1 MEMLKMDSKERV
13 IKAIEFK
20 EPDRVP
26 NGCYNLAIA
35 PGSRADS
42 LRQLYEKYPLDFAE
56 VSGMGRYIEWNTNY
70 KKGIYKDAW
79 GVIHENLQNGIIGQP
94 IQHPLAKWEHLHD
107 YEFPDPLSDFLRFQ
121 KPIRNANQSKYLLFD
136 GGSIWQLIH
145 SLRGFENTLIDVVT
159 RRKELVILID
169 KIIEYHLSRL
179 GPFLD
184 LAIDGVLFNDD
195 WGTQKRLMVKLEQWK
210 DFFKPAYNKLFKP
223 IHRKGKH
230 VFFHSDGNVLDLI
243 PEWIDLGVDVANIQV
258 NLIGINKTRQKT
270 FQKICIAADVDR
282 QHILPFGN
290 TEEVRNVVKDIIQG
304 FSSQG
309 GGLILYGEIGP
320 DVSLKNAESML
331 KALKDYGRLI

>member
-1 MEMLKMDSKERV
+1 MDSKERV
-13 IKAIEFK
+13 IKAVEFK

-42 LRQLYEKYPLDFAE
+42 LRRLYERYPLDFAE

-70 KKGIYKDAW
+70 KKGIYTDAW
-79 GVIHENLQNGIIGQP
+79 GVIHENLQNGVIGQP
-94 IQHPLAKWEHLHD
+94 INHPLAKWDNLYD
-107 YEFPDPLSDFLRFQ
+107 YVFPDPLSDFRRFQ
-121 KPIRNANQSKYLLFD
+121 KSIRKADQSKYLLFD

-145 SLRGFENTLIDVVT
+145 ALRGFENTLIDVVT

-179 GPFLD
+179 SPILEMD
-184 LAIDGVLFNDD
+184 IDGVLFNDD
-195 WGTQKRLMVKLEQWK
+195 WGTQKRLMIRLEQWRQY
-210 DFFKPAYNKLFKP
+210 FKPAYKKIFKS

-230 VFFHSDGNVLDLI
+230 IFFHSDGNVLDII

-258 NLIGINKTRQKT
+258 NLIGINETRLQT
-270 FQKICIAADVDR
+270 FRKLCIAADVDR
-282 QHILPFGN
+282 QHTLPFGN
-290 TEEVRNVVKDIIQG
+290 TEEVRDAVKDIIQG
-304 FSSQG
+304 FRGQD

-320 DVSLKNAESML
+320 DVSLKNAEIML